1 MLNKIVFENAVF
13 HDCYIHGFNFKS
25 VEELYLGQEELLID
39 IDYIL
44 NWPNCIGDHVQDN
57 YFNISRALLNF
68 KNIENVKIRITE
80 NARFIDRIEKTS
92 SAVLAS
98 TSTESIKS
106 KWVIYSYTGE
116 VIIELDASDMFVELI
131 GEIHAIKNRQFLTS
145 KERG

>member
-68 KNIENVKIRITE
+68 KNIENVKIRIKKGK
-80 NARFIDRIEKTS
+80 I
-92 SAVLAS
+92 
-98 TSTESIKS
+98 
-106 KWVIYSYTGE
+106 
-116 VIIELDASDMFVELI
+116 
-131 GEIHAIKNRQFLTS
+131 
-145 KERG
+145 